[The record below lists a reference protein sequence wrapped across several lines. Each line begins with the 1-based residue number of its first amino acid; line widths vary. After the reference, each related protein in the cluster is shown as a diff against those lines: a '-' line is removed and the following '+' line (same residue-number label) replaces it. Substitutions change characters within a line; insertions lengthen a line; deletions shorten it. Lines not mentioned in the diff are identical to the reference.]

1 MKAIFFRFSSYAKFA
16 EKIQNTKFA
25 TIYDY
30 ETQVKPTLNIYESMG
45 FNEQMIFRI
54 FKNRGLSIVKEN
66 TLNDIGQLNELFK
79 NRLNAETKQMRTIL
93 FKDPQILSHPI
104 EKMNNYLDLFEKQ
117 LQIKKE
123 DILSMLTAY
132 PLLMRNFEVNYEK
145 FRNVFNTYAHVNDKQ
160 FGQILV
166 NTPFLFSFNL
176 ERIPPNFRV
185 MYNRDYKT
193 KEIQELIQK
202 TSEFLALKNHDLDR
216 LLNHYD
222 VLISNKEVQHQLLI
236 NNHKLLLLTPAY
248 MLSPKI
254 NLFKELGLS
263 LNQIGQ
269 ILQICPNLFIKSVQT
284 LKLKL
289 KFFEKHLN
297 IKIKDSQYFPQILEF
312 DYWTV
317 LRPRLV
323 ILNNL
328 ENAMDN
334 LKMDQEEFIKKY
346 DCEQKY
352 QELLNEAPA
361 KKKIDA
367 DFMIRKYHRYCHD
380 RIQLLH

>member
-1 MKAIFFRFSSYAKFA
+1 MRAIFFRFSTYSKFT
-16 EKIQNTKFA
+16 EKLQNTKFA
-25 TIYDY
+25 TIYNY
-30 ETQVKPTLNIYESMG
+30 ETQIKPALSIYESMG

-54 FKNRGLSIVKEN
+54 FKNRGLSLVQGNNI
-66 TLNDIGQLNELFK
+66 NDIGQLNELFK
-79 NRLNAETKQMRTIL
+79 TRLNAETKQIRTIL
-93 FKDPQILSHPI
+93 FKDPQILSHSI
-104 EKMNNYLDLFEKQ
+104 DKMNNYIDLFEKQ
-117 LQIKKE
+117 LQISKE

-145 FRNVFNTYAHVNDKQ
+145 FRNVFNTYAHINDKQ
-160 FGQILV
+160 FGQVLV

-185 MYNRDYKT
+185 MYNREYKT

-222 VLISNKEVQHQLLI
+222 VLIPNKEVQHQLLI

-254 NLFKELGLS
+254 NLFKEIGLS
-263 LNQIGQ
+263 INQIGQ
-269 ILQICPNLFIKSVQT
+269 ILQICPNLFLKSVQT

-297 IKIKDSQYFPQILEF
+297 VKIKDSPYFPQILEF
-312 DYWTV
+312 DYWTI
-317 LRPRLV
+317 LRPRV
-323 ILNNL
+323 G
-328 ENAMDN
+328 
-334 LKMDQEEFIKKY
+334 
-346 DCEQKY
+346 
-352 QELLNEAPA
+352 
-361 KKKIDA
+361 
-367 DFMIRKYHRYCHD
+367 DFK
-380 RIQLLH
+380 QS